1 MKKKNNRFIKTILA
15 CSICFFI
22 FLGIGYLFLDKN
34 FYNTDTDIENVP
46 YTQQAPEN
54 AGILLDIN
62 NTKTF
67 FYLDFQNEK
76 LIVSLKPEAEQM
88 GEIYGYPLDYKI
100 TTTNEILGQI
110 TDYLNGIEL
119 TKENATFRYTGA
131 QILDLLKT
139 NDLELLERDLITA
152 ICKKITRNT
161 IRVDFFALVIQ
172 NSKTE
177 LSLIDCYFWADYMDE
192 ICKNVYFID

>member
-1 MKKKNNRFIKTILA
+1 MKKKKNGFIKTALV
-15 CSICFFI
+15 CGICFFI
-22 FLGIGYLFLDKN
+22 FLGIGYLFLDKS
-34 FYNTDTDIENVP
+34 FYNTDTEIEKVP

-54 AGILLDIN
+54 AGILLEIN
-62 NTKTF
+62 KSKTF
-67 FYLDFQNEK
+67 FYLDFQNKK
-76 LIVSLKPEAEQM
+76 LVISLKPEAEQM
-88 GEIYGYPLDYKI
+88 GEIYGYPLSYKI

-119 TKENATFRYTGA
+119 TQEDATFRYTGA

-139 NDLELLERDLITA
+139 NDLESLERDLIKA
-152 ICKKITRNT
+152 ICKKISQNP
-161 IRVDFFALVIQ
+161 IRVDFFALFIQ
-172 NSKTE
+172 KSETD

>member
-1 MKKKNNRFIKTILA
+1 M
-15 CSICFFI
+15 
-22 FLGIGYLFLDKN
+22 FLGIGYLFLEKG
-34 FYNTDTDIENVP
+34 FYNTDTEVEKVP

-54 AGILLDIN
+54 AGILLEIN
-62 NTKTF
+62 KSKTF

-76 LIVSLKPEAEQM
+76 LVISLKPEAEQM
-88 GEIYGYPLDYKI
+88 GEIYGYPLSYKI
-100 TTTNEILGQI
+100 ATTNEILGQI

-119 TKENATFRYTGA
+119 TQEDATFRYTGA

-139 NDLELLERDLITA
+139 NDLESLERDLIKA
-152 ICKKITRNT
+152 ICKKISQNS

-172 NSKTE
+172 KSETD